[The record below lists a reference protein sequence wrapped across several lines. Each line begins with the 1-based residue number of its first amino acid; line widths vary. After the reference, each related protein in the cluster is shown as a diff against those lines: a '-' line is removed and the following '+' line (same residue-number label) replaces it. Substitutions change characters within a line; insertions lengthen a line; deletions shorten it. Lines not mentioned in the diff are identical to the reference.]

1 MLDQAGLDRLSCL
14 SDLEILQKKLQNT
27 GKYAYGDAWEI
38 SYIYNSISE
47 YVDFFGGDYTDWT
60 DPKTREA
67 AEYMK
72 RMLDTGMISE
82 ENLIDQHDQLNEKF
96 INGQYGCMFMYTGV
110 LSTFQNAGVYGKD
123 KIHMAPFP
131 EFDEKVTN
139 IATWQ
144 YVLNKNSDHKEAALK
159 FLQYVSGYE
168 ASKNYGQLTKMCPAR
183 LDVIEDKNFD
193 LDGIEMIR
201 QYLKDYKLKAR
212 PLCADSIEAVSS
224 MGTEFQ
230 KYMLGQKTETEF
242 FAGAQN
248 CIDQYYKKAS
258 Y

>member
-1 MLDQAGLDRLSCL
+1 
-14 SDLEILQKKLQNT
+14 
-27 GKYAYGDAWEI
+27 
-38 SYIYNSISE
+38 
-47 YVDFFGGDYTDWT
+47 
-60 DPKTREA
+60 
-67 AEYMK
+67 
-72 RMLDTGMISE
+72 
-82 ENLIDQHDQLNEKF
+82 
-96 INGQYGCMFMYTGV
+96 MFMYTGA
-110 LSTFQNAGVYGKD
+110 LSTFQNAGVYRKD

-183 LDVIEDKNFD
+183 LD
-193 LDGIEMIR
+193 MIR

-230 KYMLGQKTETEF
+230 KYVLGQKTEAEF

>member
-1 MLDQAGLDRLSCL
+1 
-14 SDLEILQKKLQNT
+14 
-27 GKYAYGDAWEI
+27 
-38 SYIYNSISE
+38 
-47 YVDFFGGDYTDWT
+47 
-60 DPKTREA
+60 
-67 AEYMK
+67 
-72 RMLDTGMISE
+72 
-82 ENLIDQHDQLNEKF
+82 
-96 INGQYGCMFMYTGV
+96 
-110 LSTFQNAGVYGKD
+110 
-123 KIHMAPFP
+123 MAPFP

-212 PLCADSIEAVSS
+212 PLCADSIEAVSVHGNGIS
-224 MGTEFQ
+224 EIYAGTENRS
-230 KYMLGQKTETEF
+230 GI

-248 CIDQYYKKAS
+248 CIDQYYKKS
-258 Y
+258 IVLMLFVLKK

>member
-1 MLDQAGLDRLSCL
+1 
-14 SDLEILQKKLQNT
+14 
-27 GKYAYGDAWEI
+27 
-38 SYIYNSISE
+38 
-47 YVDFFGGDYTDWT
+47 
-60 DPKTREA
+60 
-67 AEYMK
+67 
-72 RMLDTGMISE
+72 
-82 ENLIDQHDQLNEKF
+82 
-96 INGQYGCMFMYTGV
+96 
-110 LSTFQNAGVYGKD
+110 
-123 KIHMAPFP
+123 MAPFP

-183 LDVIEDKNFD
+183 LDVIEDKSFE
-193 LDGIEMIR
+193 LEGIEMIR

-230 KYMLGQKTETEF
+230 KYVLGQKTETEF